1 MGTKQSRYS
10 EEFKAMNVELYRK
23 GKSPSEI
30 MSKYGLSKTAF
41 YK

>member
-10 EEFKAMNVELYRK
+10 EEFKAMIVELYRK

-30 MSKYGLSKTAF
+30 MSE
-41 YK
+41 